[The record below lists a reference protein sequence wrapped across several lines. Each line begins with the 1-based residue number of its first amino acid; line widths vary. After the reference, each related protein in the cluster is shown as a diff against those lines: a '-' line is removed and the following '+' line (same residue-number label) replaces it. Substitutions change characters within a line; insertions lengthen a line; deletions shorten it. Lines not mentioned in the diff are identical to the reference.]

1 MRDMSEELIPESD
14 EMTKPSVKKE
24 ARKYVTVV
32 ICAFT
37 FSLCVN
43 TFVVPM
49 GLYNGGVLGI
59 AQILRTLLER
69 AAGGSVA
76 GDTDVAGII
85 NFAINVPL
93 FVVAFR
99 TISKNFFAK
108 TLLFVVAQTVF
119 MTFLKPPAEPIVDDM
134 LTNCIIGGLIGG
146 VSLGFTLRSSGCSGG
161 LDVVGVYLLKKFDG
175 FSVGRVNLIINIIT
189 YCVCAYLFNIQ
200 VAIYS
205 IIYSA
210 VQMLAV
216 DRTHS
221 QNINVT
227 CIIISREKNVRDMI
241 MEKIGRGVTCWE
253 GFGAYTGT
261 GTEIM
266 LTVVNKYEEPVVKQ
280 IVKEQD
286 PGAFVIFSEGT
297 HVGGHFVKRI

>member
-1 MRDMSEELIPESD
+1 MSEELIPKSE

-24 ARKYVTVV
+24 VKRYLTVV
-32 ICAFT
+32 ICAFV

-43 TFVVPM
+43 TVVVPM

-59 AQILRTLLER
+59 AQILRTIVER

-76 GDTDVAGII
+76 GGTDIAGII

-93 FVVAFR
+93 FVIAFR

-108 TLLFVVAQTVF
+108 TLLFVVSQTVF
-119 MTFLKPPAEPIVDDM
+119 MTFLKAPAEPIVDDM

-146 VSLGFTLRSSGCSGG
+146 VSLGLTLRSSGCSGG

-175 FSVGRVNLIINIIT
+175 FSVGRVSLVINIIT
-189 YCVCAYLFNIQ
+189 YCVCAYMFNIQ
-200 VAIYS
+200 TAIYS

-227 CIIISREKNVRDMI
+227 CIIISKEKEVREMI
-241 MEKIGRGVTCWE
+241 MERLSRGVTCWK

-261 GTEIM
+261 DTDIM
-266 LTVVNKYEEPVVKQ
+266 VTVVNKYEEPVVKQ

-286 PGAFVIFSEGT
+286 PGAFVIFFEGT